1 MARTKTGFPAV
12 WRREGNRAGE
22 HHADVR
28 SGRGKRGAKLSR
40 QSVLLLAVHGLF
52 LLANSLSGTFVHV
65 FLWKAKQDFALLGWF
80 ALMTHLAGAITF
92 LVAGRR
98 VKERNKMNALRLGVF
113 VSAVFYLAVLLLDNQ
128 AARFALLLGAL
139 LGIAG
144 GLFWLAYNVIYFEVT
159 GPEDRDR
166 YNGLSGVFASLS
178 GMFAP
183 WVSGLLIAATG
194 GERTGYRIIFTLSLT
209 IFLVG
214 VVVSFF
220 LKKRRVTGTYDWS
233 FGFRLLGRKG
243 NPWRSV
249 MAGLTAQGVREGVFA
264 FIIAVLVF
272 VATGK
277 ETKVGNYALI
287 TSAAGAA
294 GYWLFGK
301 LVKPRM
307 RQAAM
312 LIGAL
317 LLIAAI
323 FPFFLTVNYGTLV
336 VFGLISGI
344 AFPAYIVPITSSV
357 FDLIGV
363 DSESA
368 AHRVELVV
376 LRELG
381 LNAGRLIGIAAFLA
395 VVALS
400 ESRTAIVWLMLAVGS
415 SPMVAWWCLR
425 GIHTARFEKNQ

>member
-12 WRREGNRAGE
+12 WRRAGRTAGRPDSGGRSGHGNR
-22 HHADVR
+22 VR
-28 SGRGKRGAKLSR
+28 LSR
-40 QSVLLLAVHGLF
+40 QSVLLLTVHGLF

-80 ALMTHLAGAITF
+80 TLVSYVAGAVTF
-92 LVAGRR
+92 CAAGRR

-113 VSAVFYLAVLLLDNQ
+113 VSAVFYLAVLLLDEQ
-128 AARFALLLGAL
+128 AARYALVLGTLLGVAS
-139 LGIAG
+139 

-183 WVSGLLIAATG
+183 WASGLLIATTG
-194 GERTGYRIIFTLSLT
+194 GERTGYRIIFTLSLV

-214 VVVSFF
+214 VAFSFF
-220 LKKRRVTGTYDWS
+220 LKKRRVTGTYDWT
-233 FGFRLLGRKG
+233 FGFRLLREKG

-264 FIIAVLVF
+264 FIIGVLVY
-272 VATGK
+272 VATGQ
-277 ETKVGNYALI
+277 ESKVGNYALMA
-287 TSAAGAA
+287 SAAGAA
-294 GYWLFGK
+294 GFWLFGK
-301 LVKPRM
+301 LVKPEM
-307 RQAAM
+307 RRAAM
-312 LIGAL
+312 LAGAL
-317 LLIAAI
+317 LLIAAV
-323 FPFFLTVNYGTLV
+323 FPFFWRVNYGTLII
-336 VFGLISGI
+336 FGILSGI
-344 AFPAYIVPITSSV
+344 AFPAYIVPVTSSV
-357 FDLIGV
+357 FDMIGI
-363 DSESA
+363 DRESA

-381 LNAGRLIGIAAFLA
+381 LNFGRIIGILLFLL
-395 VVALS
+395 VVSLS

-415 SPMVAWWCLR
+415 SPLAAWWCLR
-425 GIHTARFEKNQ
+425 GIHTARFERNQ